1 MKLGV
6 SYNIFDGEEL
16 LEGSI
21 KQIRDQVDYVS
32 VVCQTVSNFG
42 KPCSE
47 DLLPLLKR
55 LKKEKLIDDV
65 LLYTPTIQNG
75 GHFNEIQK
83 RNIGLQSSLNVNCS
97 HHMSMDCDEYYLSGQ
112 FANLKQLILDGGYDS
127 SYCQMLTY
135 YKNWEYILDPPE
147 DYYVSLITK
156 ICEDSSYVLG
166 APVPVLI
173 DPTRRVLGLNRPLI
187 LKREQIQMHHGSY
200 IRKDIRAKLEN
211 SSASVNFNQD
221 IEKLVDH
228 YNNWKYPEKALWGG
242 LPSSLKTIKQIKP
255 IFYTLI

>member
-32 VVCQTVSNFG
+32 VVCQTTSNFG
-42 KPCSE
+42 KPCSQ
-47 DLLPLLKR
+47 DLIPLLKR
-55 LKKEKLIDDV
+55 LKKEKLVDEV
-65 LLYTPTIQNG
+65 LLYTPEPQNG

-83 RNIGLQSSLNVNCS
+83 RNIGLQCSLKAGCT
-97 HHMSMDCDEYYLSGQ
+97 HHMSIDCDEYYLSKE
-112 FANLKQLILDGGYDS
+112 FVNLKQLILDGDYDS

-135 YKNWEYILDPPE
+135 YKSWDYILDPPE

-156 ICEDSSYVLG
+156 IKEDSSYVLG
-166 APVPVLI
+166 APAPVLI

-221 IEKLVDH
+221 IERLVEH
-228 YNNWKYPEKALWGG
+228 YNNWKYPEKVLWGG
-242 LPSSLKTIKQIKP
+242 LPSSLKPVKQIKP
-255 IFYTLI
+255 IF

>member
-21 KQIRDQVDYVS
+21 KQIREHVDYIS

-55 LKKEKLIDDV
+55 LKKEKLVNEV
-65 LLYTPTIQNG
+65 LLYNPQIQNG

-83 RNIGLQSSLNVNCS
+83 RNVGLQSSLKSGCT
-97 HHMSMDCDEYYLSGQ
+97 HHASIDCDEYYITEE
-112 FANLKQLILDGGYDS
+112 FANLKKLVEEENYDS

-135 YKNWEYILDPPE
+135 YKNWEYVLDPPE

-156 ICEDSSYVLG
+156 INQNSSYG
-166 APVPVLI
+166 FCASSPVLN
-173 DPTRRVLGLNRPLI
+173 DPTRRIINPQKPLI
-187 LKREQIQMHHGSY
+187 LKRDQIQMHHGSY
-200 IRKDIRAKLEN
+200 IRNDIRIKLEN
-211 SSASVNFNQD
+211 SSASINFNQD
-221 IEKLVDH
+221 IEKIVEH
-228 YNNWKYPEKALWGG
+228 YNNWKYPEKVLWGG
-242 LPSSLKTIKQIKP
+242 LPSSLKTVKSIKP
-255 IFYTLI
+255 IFF

>member
-21 KQIRDQVDYVS
+21 KQIRGDVDYIS
-32 VVCQTVSNFG
+32 VVCQTTSNFG

-55 LKKEKLIDDV
+55 LKKEKLVDEV
-65 LLYTPTIQNG
+65 LLYTPKIQNG

-83 RNIGLQSSLNVNCS
+83 RNIGLQSSLKVSCT
-97 HHMSMDCDEYYLSGQ
+97 HHMSIDCDEYYIPEQ
-112 FANLKQLILDGGYDS
+112 FVNLKKTIEEGDYDS

-135 YKNWEYILDPPE
+135 YKSWEYILDPPE
-147 DYYVSLITK
+147 DYYVALITK
-156 ICEDSSYVLG
+156 IDENSSYVFC
-166 APVPVLI
+166 APSPVFN
-173 DPTRRVLGLNRPLI
+173 DPTRRVLGPKNPLI
-187 LKREQIQMHHGSY
+187 LKRDQIQMHHGSY

-211 SSASVNFNQD
+211 SSASPNFNQD
-221 IEKLVDH
+221 IERLVEH
-228 YNNWKYPEKALWGG
+228 YNNWKYPEKILWGG
-242 LPSSLKTIKQIKP
+242 LPSSLKTTKQIEP
-255 IFYTLI
+255 LF